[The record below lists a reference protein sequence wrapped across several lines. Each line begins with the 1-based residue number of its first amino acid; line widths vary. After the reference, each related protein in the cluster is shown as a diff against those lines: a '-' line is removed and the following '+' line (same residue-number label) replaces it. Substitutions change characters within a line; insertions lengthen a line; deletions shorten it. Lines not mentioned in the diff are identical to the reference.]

1 MLPTLQMLRV
11 MVLQS
16 QLNCALR
23 NFTCPF
29 VRLSTVYSRVLVVE
43 SLPELEPLSQQ
54 LNCAYSSIPSR
65 VCVEKYLY
73 EVYNLKVCNC
83 TIVSHF
89 ELQTVSYLLKR

>member
-29 VRLSTVYSRVLVVE
+29 VRLSTVYSRIVVE

-54 LNCAYSSIPSR
+54 LNCAYSS
-65 VCVEKYLY
+65 
-73 EVYNLKVCNC
+73 
-83 TIVSHF
+83 T
-89 ELQTVSYLLKR
+89 